1 MDASQVVTC
10 KALSL
15 AYWRI
20 TGEAPSIGCLSA
32 FLSTKKNKRTMS
44 YCKKKGI
51 YPTVW
56 YCLACE
62 YCLPPSKRI
71 GGRMCENEVM
81 DKED

>member
-1 MDASQVVTC
+1 MS
-10 KALSL
+10 ALFSFEN
-15 AYWRI
+15 WQKKERI
-20 TGEAPSIGCLSA
+20 
-32 FLSTKKNKRTMS
+32 KKNKEKMS

-51 YPTVW
+51 EPTVC

>member
-1 MDASQVVTC
+1 
-10 KALSL
+10 
-15 AYWRI
+15 
-20 TGEAPSIGCLSA
+20 
-32 FLSTKKNKRTMS
+32 MS

-51 YPTVW
+51 HPTVF

-81 DKED
+81 DKEG